1 MSPLPDSLIA
11 DDGPYSLILHYHD
24 GILITFQSLIPIY
37 DVATRRPVALVFK
50 LLPKSVRMS
59 FVGQPGSGA
68 YASPGFSL
76 PILQSPPPPPSDFST
91 TNTLLNDA
99 SLPTVNTCLCS
110 TALAPR
116 AEAATSFRPSIVRPH
131 AISQAR
137 VTVTVIETSTTT
149 TTLTTTPTTTPA
161 VIGGTSTTA
170 AAPTSAQ
177 GKDSIP
183 QIPQNLNNEGLI
195 VTQPETRMLDPLN
208 AAFLGGA
215 PSSTVDV
222 PITAIFLVLF
232 GLGAFVHITIY
243 RANAKRGHKFLL
255 SDLVFDFCMVRVVTC
270 IFRIVLAFA
279 STRGV
284 VLAANI
290 FQNGGAV
297 VLFAVNLFFGQRL
310 VRAMHPSVGW
320 HPVFSYFSLSLIFS
334 VPVVTVLNIVV
345 ISVSFFSAGQAD
357 RLHTAEKLLKLG
369 SSWNMM
375 LVTMPLVWMFLA
387 SAVPG
392 QPPEKFGTGQFRAK
406 ATLLVFS
413 AVTLA
418 AGAAVRLAALSNPE
432 SPAAMSTLFSKP
444 VFYITQ
450 FLLEFATVAAY
461 AAFRVDS
468 LFHVPNGASGPGQY
482 CAKKLDGEKGGGGGA
497 RDGTRSGL
505 THREIERELEKL
517 GIRYEI
523 LSERGANTERG
534 PLLALLHQSNHVH
547 DRGLGISPVESEV
560 QLGACIVHPRARFQI
575 QDPTR
580 FQTSDPYVMVIQASR
595 PKPIGKSLLLRS
607 PAKRVVEALH
617 MFQLEIFAQ
626 TNNGGAGVPESSG
639 QWLPGFDCSTL
650 VPPWTESAL
659 PNPAGLTPSL
669 PGK

>member
-1 MSPLPDSLIA
+1 MA
-11 DDGPYSLILHYHD
+11 
-24 GILITFQSLIPIY
+24 
-37 DVATRRPVALVFK
+37 
-50 LLPKSVRMS
+50 

-68 YASPGFSL
+68 YVSPDYGL
-76 PILQSPPPPPSDFST
+76 PILQSPPPPQSDLST

-99 SLPTVNTCLCS
+99 SLPTVSTCLCS
-110 TALAPR
+110 TASALR

-131 AISQAR
+131 VISPSR
-137 VTVTVIETSTTT
+137 VTVIVIETSTMT
-149 TTLTTTPTTTPA
+149 TTLTTTPT
-161 VIGGTSTTA
+161 STA
-170 AAPTSAQ
+170 AAPTSGQ

-183 QIPQNLNNEGLI
+183 QIPQRLDNEGL
-195 VTQPETRMLDPLN
+195 VGAQPEMRMLDPLN

-255 SDLVFDFCMVRVVTC
+255 SDLVFDFCMVRVLTC

-279 STRGV
+279 SSRGV
-284 VLAANI
+284 VLTANI

-310 VRAMHPSVGW
+310 VRAMHPAVGW
-320 HPVFSYFSLSLIFS
+320 HPIFSYFSLLLIFS

-375 LVTMPLVWMFLA
+375 LVSMPLVWMFLA

-392 QPPEKFGTGQFRAK
+392 LPPENFGTGEFRAK

-418 AGAAVRLAALSNPE
+418 VGAAVRLAALSNPE

-461 AAFRVDS
+461 AVFRVDS
-468 LFHVPNGASGPGQY
+468 LFHIPNGASGPGQY
-482 CAKKLDGEKGGGGGA
+482 CTKKLDGEKGEA
-497 RDGTRSGL
+497 RDETRGL
-505 THREIERELEKL
+505 TQREIERELEKL

-523 LSERGANTERG
+523 LSSETNTERG
-534 PLLALLHQSNHVH
+534 PLLALLHV
-547 DRGLGISPVESEV
+547 DPVDDEPVGLGEGGGGVPRRRSHQDGMLPPRETTRVSRRQSLMEAMRPVR
-560 QLGACIVHPRARFQI
+560 PRRSSRATMYMTE
-575 QDPTR
+575 DL
-580 FQTSDPYVMVIQASR
+580 ASR
-595 PKPIGKSLLLRS
+595 L
-607 PAKRVVEALH
+607 
-617 MFQLEIFAQ
+617 
-626 TNNGGAGVPESSG
+626 
-639 QWLPGFDCSTL
+639 
-650 VPPWTESAL
+650 
-659 PNPAGLTPSL
+659 
-669 PGK
+669 